1 MAVHRVALVCVLA
14 LAATGCMGGEE
25 GVSTE
30 DYIARADTVCG
41 DHQVQLSRIPRPVTA
56 DPRELATYLERA
68 LPIAREQFEQLEEIP
83 KPDSDDDR
91 AQVEQLLGFLGQ
103 ELEVNEAAQQAAA
116 AGDREALNGQLQQG
130 AAFSGEA
137 GRLAEQLGFAV
148 CARG

>member
-1 MAVHRVALVCVLA
+1 VLRIALLVVLA
-14 LAATGCMGGEE
+14 FAAAGCMGGDE

-30 DYIARADTVCG
+30 DYIARADNVCG
-41 DHQVQLSRIPRPVTA
+41 DHQVQLGRIPRPVTA
-56 DPRELATYLERA
+56 DPRELAAYLERA
-68 LPIAREQFEQLEEIP
+68 LPIAREQFEQLDALP

-103 ELEVNEAAQQAAA
+103 ELEVNEAAQEAAA
-116 AGDREALNGQLQQG
+116 AGDSDVLNNQLQQG
-130 AAFSGEA
+130 GVFSAEA

>member
-1 MAVHRVALVCVLA
+1 MLRVALLVVVA
-14 LAATGCMGGEE
+14 LAAAGCMGGDE

-91 AQVEQLLGFLGQ
+91 AQLEQLLGFLGQ
-103 ELEVNEAAQQAAA
+103 ELEVNEAAQEAAA
-116 AGDREALNGQLQQG
+116 AGNRDMLTNQLQQG
-130 AAFSGEA
+130 AAYSAEA
-137 GRLAEQLGFAV
+137 GRLAEQLGFSV